1 MKIKYVLLIFTL
13 TLIFAKPGFS
23 QQPTF
28 GEMISDVF
36 LPSSIDAKTPLDCAR
51 YFHIADSINAR
62 VFQLTGVNPIPG
74 YRCGNDSLTYTKA
87 SINEAIL
94 EIPSGSILARLI
106 IDRYGQLICCKV
118 YVKEGTNPGKEVERA
133 FSKITL
139 TPGYRNGEPI
149 PTECRFIYDFQ
160 KPKLP
165 SKKIID

>member
-1 MKIKYVLLIFTL
+1 MKIRYILLIFTL
-13 TLIFAKPGFS
+13 TLIFSKPGIS

-36 LPSSIDAKTPLDCAR
+36 LPSSIDPKTPLDCAR
-51 YFHIADSINAR
+51 YFHIADSINER
-62 VFQLTGVNPIPG
+62 VFQLTGINPIPG
-74 YRCGNDSLTYTKA
+74 YRCGNDSLTYIKA
-87 SINEAIL
+87 SFDEAIL

-106 IDRYGQLICCKV
+106 IDRKGQPICCKV

-133 FSKITL
+133 FSKMML
-139 TPGYRNGEPI
+139 TPCFRNGKPI

-165 SKKIID
+165 SRKIID